1 MDRQAAQAEQTQCY
15 SHAEKAY
22 QRALRLEARGYTDA
36 ADNCWHNMLYWKAQA
51 ERENVIHALA
61 NHT

>member
-22 QRALRLEARGYTDA
+22 QRALRLEAKGYTHA
-36 ADNCWHNMLYWKAQA
+36 ADASWQSMLYWKAQA
-51 ERENVIHALA
+51 ERENVIYALA

>member
-1 MDRQAAQAEQTQCY
+1 MNRQDAQAEQTKCF

-22 QRALRLEARGYTDA
+22 QRALRLESKGFYHA
-36 ADNCWHNMLYWKAQA
+36 ADASWQSMLYWKAQA
-51 ERENVIHALA
+51 TRENVMYALA